1 MILLLAPTYPPVSGG
16 VPTLMEGLAEALGA
30 HDEVIVL
37 GKGDRV
43 ARAYDTRGEAPAA
56 LRVERFGGALAGW
69 RMRRRAGRL
78 ATQARAIFA
87 QSWESLEDLPAGL
100 AAPVVCFGHGDEF
113 PEDVSGA
120 RKAKALRA
128 KARIRAALARA
139 SALALVS
146 RDTQARARPYFE
158 GVCAPHLIHPP
169 IRPLAAASPQ
179 DCAWAAKRWRGSGPR
194 LLSLSRL
201 VGFKGIDTT
210 LRVFAALR
218 SEFPGLDL
226 VVAGDGPMEAS
237 LKALAAELGIAEAV
251 AFVGRV
257 EGGAKTALLHSA
269 HVYMQPGRVVD
280 GAREGFGLTYVEAGL
295 AGLPAI
301 AGEAGGAPDAVEHG
315 KSGLVVDASRLED
328 VVKATRA
335 LVGDNAIRARL
346 SEGARRKAAR
356 GVWDVKIAD
365 YLALI
370 DPT

>member
-1 MILLLAPTYPPVSGG
+1 MILVLAPTYPPVPGG
-16 VPTLMEGLAEALGA
+16 VPTLMEGLAEALCA
-30 HDEVIVL
+30 HDGVTVL
-37 GKGDRV
+37 AGGDRAARGYD
-43 ARAYDTRGEAPAA
+43 ARAEAPAA

-78 ATQARAIFA
+78 APQARAIFA

-113 PEDVSGA
+113 PEDRRVA
-120 RKAKALRA
+120 RKSA
-128 KARIRAALARA
+128 ARLRAALARA

-146 RDTQARARPYFE
+146 RDTLARARPYFE
-158 GVCAPHLIHPP
+158 GVTAPHLINPP

-179 DCAWAAKRWRGSGPR
+179 DCVWAAKQWRGSGPR

-210 LRVFAALR
+210 LRAFAALR

-226 VVAGDGPMEAS
+226 VIAGEGPMEAS
-237 LKALAAELGIAEAV
+237 LKALAAELGVAGAV

-269 HVYMQPGRVVD
+269 HVYMQPGRVAD
-280 GAREGFGLTYVEAGL
+280 GAREGFGLSYVEAGL

-301 AGEAGGAPDAVEHG
+301 SGEAGGAPDAVEHG
-315 KSGLVVDASRLED
+315 KTGLVVDATRLED

-335 LVGDNAIRARL
+335 LVGDDNIRARL

-356 GVWDVKIAD
+356 SVWDVKISD
-365 YLALI
+365 YLTLI